1 MHDARQRDFDLVRA
15 CLGGDRAAWERLV
28 TQHHDVVRWAVL
40 RTLQRYAGHAD
51 DALVEDLTSR
61 LFLSLMLDDARRLRQ
76 FSGRARLKTW
86 LRVAAVNATRDQLRR
101 RRPTDEITELQE
113 GPRALASD
121 DPHPEAALAHR
132 ELVEGM
138 RAMWDQLPEDDREFV
153 EMFFVD
159 ELSFAEISERTG
171 ATAGALYARKNR
183 IRHRLIAMAEEAGWF
198 EHPASDP
205 AARRVRS

>member
-15 CLGGDRAAWERLV
+15 CLSGDRDAWERLV
-28 TQHHDVVRWAVL
+28 AEHHDVVRWAVL

-101 RRPTDEITELQE
+101 RRPTDEITAMQD
-113 GPRALASD
+113 GPRPLVAD
-121 DPHPEAALAHR
+121 TPQPDAALAHR
-132 ELVEGM
+132 ELVEGL
-138 RAMWDQLPEDDREFV
+138 RTMWDQLPDDDREFV

-159 ELSFAEISERTG
+159 ELSFAEISARTG

-183 IRHRLIAMAEEAGWF
+183 IRHRLIALAHDAGWF
-198 EHPASDP
+198 DHLSSDP
-205 AARRVRS
+205 ASRRVRS

>member
-1 MHDARQRDFDLVRA
+1 MQDARLRDLDLVHA
-15 CLGGDRAAWERLV
+15 CLNGDRDAWERMV
-28 TQHHDVVRWAVL
+28 IEHTDVVRWAVL

-86 LRVAAVNATRDQLRR
+86 LRVAAVNTTRDHLRR
-101 RRPTDEITELQE
+101 RRPTDEITELQD
-113 GPRALASD
+113 GPRALIADTPPPD
-121 DPHPEAALAHR
+121 DALSHR
-132 ELVEGM
+132 ELVDGL
-138 RAMWDQLPEDDREFV
+138 RAMWDQLPEDDRAFV

-183 IRHRLIAMAEEAGWF
+183 IRHRLIALAEEAGWF
-198 EHPASDP
+198 EHRSSDP
-205 AARRVRS
+205 ATRRVL